1 MKKYLTP
8 AKLIQFAFVTFYA
21 LFSIVPIIFIIN
33 HAFKPLSE
41 LFLFPPKFFVSQPS
55 LRNLYELVFAMN
67 QSPVPFSRFLFNSV
81 FVTGMTVFL
90 SVLFNTMGA
99 YPLSKINFKG
109 KKVIFN
115 IIIVSLMF
123 VPETVRITR
132 YLVVTN
138 LNVMNTYFGHIM
150 PLLAMPISIFLIK
163 QFMDQIPTALSEAA
177 KIDGASEW
185 TIFTS
190 IIVPNI
196 KPAIGTAVI
205 LSFQAVWVDTETS
218 TYYMTSESMKTL
230 PYFVQTLNSGLVSTS
245 ATAGQVVSVARQG
258 ASAAAGLMMF
268 LPNFIIF
275 LVLQKSMMSTLV
287 NSGIK

>member
-1 MKKYLTP
+1 MKKHFSP
-8 AKLIQFAFVTFYA
+8 AKIAQFGFVTFYA
-21 LFSIVPIIFIIN
+21 LFSIIPIIFIIN

-41 LFLFPPKFFVSQPS
+41 LFQFPPKFFVSHPS
-55 LRNLYELVFAMN
+55 LNNFYDLIFAMN
-67 QSPVPFSRFLFNSV
+67 QSPVPFSRFLFNSL
-81 FVTGMTVFL
+81 FVTGTTICL

-99 YPLSKINFKG
+99 YPLSKLNFKG
-109 KKVIFN
+109 KNIIFN
-115 IIIVSLMF
+115 TIIISLMF

-138 LNVMNTYFGHIM
+138 LGVMNNYLGHIM
-150 PLLAMPISIFLIK
+150 PMLAMPISIFLIK
-163 QFMDQIPTALSEAA
+163 QFMDQIPNALSEAA

-185 TIFTS
+185 KIFSS

-205 LSFQAVWVDTETS
+205 LAFQAVWVDTETS

-230 PYFVQTLNSGLVSTS
+230 PYFVQTLNSGLVATS

-275 LVLQKSMMSTLV
+275 LVLQKSMMNTLV